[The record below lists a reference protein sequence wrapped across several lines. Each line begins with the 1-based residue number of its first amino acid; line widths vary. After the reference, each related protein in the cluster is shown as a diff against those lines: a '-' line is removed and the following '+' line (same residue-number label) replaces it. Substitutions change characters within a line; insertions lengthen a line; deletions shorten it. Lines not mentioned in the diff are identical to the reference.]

1 MKHERVPP
9 AKAITVINLKGG
21 VGKTH
26 TTWLLAGVCQERGL
40 RCLAVDLDQ
49 QGNLTRN
56 LLASASF
63 QSGTEA
69 LFQPG
74 ADIDTR
80 TVIHPSSFS
89 HVDLI
94 PAGPNLQPLDLTDQ
108 REWEKADL
116 HLSLVDLVA
125 DVRNHYDFILFDC
138 PTKLS
143 LTGFAALT
151 ASDFAIVPLEPA
163 DWGAQGVVQV
173 TEAIDYVRAHHNPK
187 LRLLGYVI
195 SRYKQ
200 RRKYHDIY
208 CRQLRQQ
215 FGTNA
220 FDTAVPDWAGY
231 EHAVTHAIF
240 PNIRRPT
247 SPEAQIARQL
257 FAEVQ
262 QRIDQATDSGRK
274 GRGAGILRS
283 EIVAL

>member
-1 MKHERVPP
+1 M
-9 AKAITVINLKGG
+9 ITVINLKGG

-26 TTWLLAGVCQERGL
+26 TTWLLAGVCEELGL

-56 LLASASF
+56 LFPAESF
-63 QSGTEA
+63 HRGTDA
-69 LFQPG
+69 LFRPG
-74 ADIDTR
+74 ADVDPR
-80 TVIHPSSFS
+80 TVAYSSKFT
-89 HVDLI
+89 HIDIV
-94 PAGPNLQPLDLTDQ
+94 PAGPALQPLDLTDQ

-116 HLSLVDLVA
+116 HLSLVDFVA
-125 DVRNHYDFILFDC
+125 DVRMHYDFILFDC

-163 DWGAQGVVQV
+163 DWGAQGVGQV
-173 TEAIDYVRAHHNPK
+173 TEAIDCVRSHHNPK
-187 LRLLGYVI
+187 LHLLGYLI

-208 CRQLRQQ
+208 CRQLREH
-215 FGTNA
+215 FGNDV
-220 FDTAVPDWAGY
+220 FDTAIPDLAGY
-231 EHAVTHAIF
+231 EQAVTHAVP

-247 SPEAQIARQL
+247 SREAHVARRF

-262 QRIDQATDSGRK
+262 QRIVQNRQSSR
-274 GRGAGILRS
+274 RCRS
-283 EIVAL
+283 ASVRRAKAVAV